1 MTHPKR
7 FHRVLTALRSSSVAT
22 ALVSFASGFFSKLSA
37 FRTARGANVA
47 VTFALATLPIVTAV
61 GAAVDYSH
69 ANAVKAALQS
79 ALDSTALMLAKNAA
93 TVTNSA
99 LQTEALSYFNG
110 LFTAVE
116 ATNVAVDA
124 TYTSSGGSRVLVN
137 GSVDVPTSFMGVVGV
152 NRITVKGSAT
162 TSWGSARLRVALV
175 LDNTGS
181 MTQTDTNGTSKIS
194 ALKTASHN
202 LLTMLQNS
210 AQTAGDVQVAI
221 IPFNNFVKIDPATY
235 KSKPWVNW
243 GLNSGSGSG
252 GAGDDGGSSSS
263 GCNGGDHGGDNNDP
277 CTPSSSTWTGCFT
290 DRNQSYD
297 IQNTAPGTNSNAYF
311 YAVNCT
317 ITQLM
322 PLSYDWT
329 ALNNK
334 IDAMVAAGTTN
345 QPIGLVWGWHA
356 LTSSDPLN
364 APALPAGTSQVIIL
378 LTDGL
383 NTQDRWSTNQS
394 YIDAR
399 QYKSTD
405 GSGVCANIKA
415 AGITIYTVLVMSG
428 NSTILQNCASDS
440 SKYFALTTAGQIV
453 TTFNTIGT
461 NLSHLRIAK

>member
-7 FHRVLTALRSSSVAT
+7 FHRVLTALRSNNVAT
-22 ALVSFASGFFSKLSA
+22 AAVSFASGFFSKLSA

-116 ATNVAVDA
+116 ATNVSVDA

-181 MTQTDTNGTSKIS
+181 MLQTDVNGTSKIS

-221 IPFNNFVKIDPATY
+221 IPFDNFVKVDPATY
-235 KSKPWVNW
+235 KSKSWVNW
-243 GLNSGSGSG
+243 GLNSGSG
-252 GAGDDGGSSSS
+252 GAGDDGDGSSS
-263 GCNGGDHGGDNNDP
+263 G
-277 CTPSSSTWTGCFT
+277 
-290 DRNQSYD
+290 
-297 IQNTAPGTNSNAYF
+297 
-311 YAVNCT
+311 
-317 ITQLM
+317 
-322 PLSYDWT
+322 
-329 ALNNK
+329 
-334 IDAMVAAGTTN
+334 
-345 QPIGLVWGWHA
+345 
-356 LTSSDPLN
+356 
-364 APALPAGTSQVIIL
+364 
-378 LTDGL
+378 
-383 NTQDRWSTNQS
+383 
-394 YIDAR
+394 
-399 QYKSTD
+399 
-405 GSGVCANIKA
+405 
-415 AGITIYTVLVMSG
+415 
-428 NSTILQNCASDS
+428 
-440 SKYFALTTAGQIV
+440 
-453 TTFNTIGT
+453 
-461 NLSHLRIAK
+461 

>member
-7 FHRVLTALRSSSVAT
+7 FHRVLTALRSNSVAT
-22 ALVSFASGFFSKLSA
+22 AAVAFASGLFSKLSA

-116 ATNVAVDA
+116 ATNVSVDA

-181 MTQTDTNGTSKIS
+181 MLQTDVNGTSKIS

-221 IPFNNFVKIDPATY
+221 IPFDNFVKVDPTVY

-243 GLNSGSGSG
+243 GLNSGSG

-297 IQNTAPGTNSNAYF
+297 VQNTAPGTNSNAYF
-311 YAVNCT
+311 YAVNCS

-329 ALNNK
+329 ALNSK

-399 QYKSTD
+399 EQL
-405 GSGVCANIKA
+405 VCNNIKA